1 MKSITLKNKGLKNFL
16 DFLARVSISAIFIS
30 AIPGKITGFGRTIEY
45 ISSKGIP
52 DPIASI
58 LLVGAIICL
67 TLGSGFFIFGC
78 VIKGKTAH
86 FDLISK
92 SVIDAIMN
100 ISIDSKKPVGNCIL
114 TCFNHK
120 QALVRK
126 NKGKEAALAL
136 NSILYK

>member
-1 MKSITLKNKGLKNFL
+1 MKKKVLIVVSDYYKDISEALLKSTKKFLNKKTDL
-16 DFLARVSISAIFIS
+16 
-30 AIPGKITGFGRTIEY
+30 KITKVPGVFEIPVIISRNIKKFDGF
-45 ISSKGIP
+45 
-52 DPIASI
+52 IAI
-58 LLVGAIICL
+58 
-67 TLGSGFFIFGC
+67 GC

-126 NKGKEAALAL
+126 NKGQEADLAL